1 MARRK
6 LSTELKQILEKIPED
21 KKLVAGRL
29 CDEIIFLQ
37 ETLSDLKE
45 QVRETGTVEH
55 FIQGKQDFLRE
66 SPALRSYNNTLK
78 QYSALYKQLCDLLP
92 KEDAGAKATN
102 PVYDFIKEG

>member
-6 LSTELKQILEKIPED
+6 ISTELKEILEKIPED
-21 KKLVAGRL
+21 KKTIAGRL

-45 QVRETGTVEH
+45 QVRETGTIEH
-55 FIQGKQDFLRE
+55 FVQGKQDFLRV
-66 SPALRSYNNTLK
+66 SPALQSYNNTLK

-92 KEDAGAKATN
+92 KEDAGAKPTN
-102 PVYDFIKEG
+102 PVYDFLKEG

>member
-6 LSTELKQILEKIPED
+6 ISTELRQILEKIPED
-21 KKLVAGRL
+21 KKTVAGRL

-37 ETLSDLKE
+37 ETLSDLKA
-45 QVRETGTVEH
+45 QVKETGTVEH
-55 FIQGKQDFLRE
+55 FKQGKQDFLRE

-92 KEDAGAKATN
+92 KEDAGAKPTN

>member
-21 KKLVAGRL
+21 KKTIAGRL
-29 CDEIIFLQ
+29 CDELVFLQ
-37 ETLSDLKE
+37 ETLEDLKA
-45 QVRETGTVEH
+45 QVKETGTVEH
-55 FIQGKQDFLRE
+55 FKQGKQDFLRE

-92 KEDAGAKATN
+92 KEDAGAKPTN
-102 PVYDFIKEG
+102 PVYDFLKEG